1 MADSDP
7 YELAYQIDRLMR
19 RMNAGLEARA
29 PLFEK
34 DRIGPIGGMVLLTL
48 AEIQPVPMQRIV
60 EVMARDKAQISRTLA
75 MLERRE
81 LVAKSANKEDA
92 RSSLLS
98 LTDKG
103 AGFVEHIKAT
113 LDTVLSGI
121 LDPLSAE
128 EQTQLLALLAKT

>member
-29 PLFEK
+29 PLFDTE
-34 DRIGPIGGMVLLTL
+34 RIGPIGGMVLLTL

-121 LDPLSAE
+121 LEPLSAE

>member
-29 PLFEK
+29 PIFDTE
-34 DRIGPIGGMVLLTL
+34 RIGPIGGMVLLTL
-48 AEIQPVPMQRIV
+48 ADIQPVPMQRIV
-60 EVMARDKAQISRTLA
+60 EVMARDKAQISRILA
-75 MLERRE
+75 MLERRD
-81 LVAKSANKEDA
+81 LISKSANKDDA

-103 AGFVEHIKAT
+103 AGFVEQIKAT

-121 LDPLSAE
+121 LEPLSAE
-128 EQTQLLALLAKT
+128 EQTQLLTLLAKS

>member
-1 MADSDP
+1 
-7 YELAYQIDRLMR
+7 
-19 RMNAGLEARA
+19 
-29 PLFEK
+29 
-34 DRIGPIGGMVLLTL
+34 
-48 AEIQPVPMQRIV
+48 MQRIV

>member
-29 PLFEK
+29 PIFDT

-48 AEIQPVPMQRIV
+48 ADIQPAPMQRIV

-81 LVAKSANKEDA
+81 LIAKSANTEDA

-103 AGFVEHIKAT
+103 AGFVEQIKAT
-113 LDTVLSGI
+113 LDTVLSEI
-121 LDPLSAE
+121 LEPLSAQ